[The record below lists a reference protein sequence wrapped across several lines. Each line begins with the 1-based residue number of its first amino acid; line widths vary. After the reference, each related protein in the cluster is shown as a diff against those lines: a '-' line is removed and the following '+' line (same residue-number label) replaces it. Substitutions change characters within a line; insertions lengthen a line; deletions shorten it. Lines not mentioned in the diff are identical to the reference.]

1 MHKGVNNGLEAKA
14 YLKQVQK
21 LDRMIE
27 NKLAEIEQ
35 WREMATCTTQ
45 RLSADKVQSSP
56 NPQKMAD
63 AICKIVQIEGE
74 TDVLVDRLVD
84 TKREVIKTLERLVST
99 EYDVLHKVY
108 IQYMTFEEVAERKG
122 KSYSWVKKVHQYGM
136 QNLQKILNEKE
147 KQAG

>member
-1 MHKGVNNGLEAKA
+1 LEAKA

-84 TKREVIKTLERLVST
+84 TKREVIKTLEKLDSA

-108 IQYMTFEEVAERKG
+108 IQYMTFEDVAEKKG
-122 KSYSWVKKVHQYGM
+122 KSYNWVKNVHWYGI
-136 QNLQKILNEKE
+136 QHLQKLLDEKE
-147 KQAG
+147 SQAE